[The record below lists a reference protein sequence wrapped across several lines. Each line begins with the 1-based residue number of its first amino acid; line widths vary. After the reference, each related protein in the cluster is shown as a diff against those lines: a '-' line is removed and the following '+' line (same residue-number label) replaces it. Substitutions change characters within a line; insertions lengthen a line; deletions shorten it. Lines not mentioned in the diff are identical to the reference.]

1 MRSDD
6 ERLRDIVEHAELIST
21 YLPASREELDKDV
34 VLSAALIRW
43 VGIIGEAA
51 ARLSDSF
58 RTHHPEV
65 PWAAIA
71 GMRNHLVHGYFSVD
85 TDLLWTAVTVEI
97 PGLAVTVESWL
108 GD

>member
-6 ERLRDIVEHAELIST
+6 ERLRDIVEHAELISAH
-21 YLPASREELDKDV
+21 LPTSHAELDQNV

-58 RTHHPEV
+58 HAEHPEV
-65 PWAAIA
+65 PWGAIT

-85 TDLLWTAVTVEI
+85 TNLLWTAVTVEI
-97 PGLAVTVESWL
+97 PGLSITVKSWL
-108 GD
+108 NG

>member
-1 MRSDD
+1 M
-6 ERLRDIVEHAELIST
+6 
-21 YLPASREELDKDV
+21 
-34 VLSAALIRW
+34 
-43 VGIIGEAA
+43 
-51 ARLSDSF
+51 
-58 RTHHPEV
+58 

-71 GMRNHLVHGYFSVD
+71 GMRNRLVHGYFSVD